1 MFIKKVI
8 AQKVQA
14 EGSKVQETV
23 KDLAEVIKLRD
34 HVKSLIPKQKIGW
47 VRGILEDCHHR
58 IDEVVNKLEYEVARV
73 KGELG

>member
-47 VRGILEDCHHR
+47 VRGILENCHR
-58 IDEVVNKLEYEVARV
+58 IDEVVNKLDMKLLESKES
-73 KGELG
+73 

>member
-1 MFIKKVI
+1 
-8 AQKVQA
+8 VQA

-47 VRGILEDCHHR
+47 VRGILENCHR
-58 IDEVVNKLEYEVARV
+58 IDEVVNKLDMKLLESKES
-73 KGELG
+73 